1 MKVNKAIIYG
11 LVCIATVG
19 SAYVA
24 ANYCAKYKAN
34 KLVEEAKSELIESA
48 DIQASSDEYST
59 NKPKYNVK
67 MEEGYVSYVITYFD
81 IDGNKLNVNSVPFM
95 ISNNGEVY
103 QDIEQAKKAEV
114 IKDYIQDDVYYFQL
128 KSGADIAWYATPSDT
143 TSIDNWSD
151 DMANITLAEH
161 ATDEYDS
168 KVVRQN
174 IILDYTDGVNVTFDE
189 YIKQ

>member
-24 ANYCAKYKAN
+24 ANYCGKYKAN

-48 DIQASSDEYST
+48 DIQVSSDEYST

-67 MEEGYVSYVITYFD
+67 MEEGYVSYVITYSD

-95 ISNNGEVY
+95 VSNNGEVY

-151 DMANITLAEH
+151 DMADVTLAAH

>member
-128 KSGADIAWYATPSDT
+128 KSGADIAWYATPSDI
-143 TSIDNWSD
+143 TSIENWSD

>member
-24 ANYCAKYKAN
+24 ANYCVKYKAN